1 MTKLSALL
9 GDSAAIRTR
18 TFQIGGIDFWVK
30 VPLSSEIDAMND
42 RINQVAPDLIEAR
55 FQQSKKDFVESDEIK
70 FTEDDVLVEGRSLRE
85 ISETAIKAERRILE
99 FVKLIVPQGGGTM
112 DDLTYD
118 DIEAEWPFAIQLEI
132 LNKIVEAIQPG
143 FESQRKN

>member
-1 MTKLSALL
+1 MTKLSALI

-18 TFQIGGIDFWVK
+18 TFQIGGVDFRVK
-30 VPLSSEIDAMND
+30 VPLSAEIDAMNN
-42 RINQVAPDLIEAR
+42 RINMVSKEEVEAR
-55 FQQSKKDFVESDEIK
+55 FEKSKKDFTESETVK
-70 FTEDDVLVEGRSLRE
+70 FTEDDVLLEDRSLRE